1 MLRSLTLKP
10 ISYQGYRRES
20 KLYEVVGSTERF
32 RGPILRVVTD
42 QVTMPDGKVVDRDIV
57 HKFNAVGV
65 VALDDQQRV
74 VLVHQYRHAVGAY
87 LWELPAGLVDVDGE
101 DDAQTALRELV
112 EETDFSAGRLEHL
125 LDLHLSPG
133 FTSERI
139 RLFLARDVAEVAPEH
154 RHLRVGEE
162 ADMQVRWVPL
172 AEAVQMVRKG
182 EITNAAAVA
191 GLLAAAFQA

>member
-1 MLRSLTLKP
+1 
-10 ISYQGYRRES
+10 
-20 KLYEVVGSTERF
+20 LYEVVGSTERF
-32 RGPILRVVTD
+32 HGAILRVVTD
-42 QVTMPDGKVVDRDIV
+42 QVRMPDGKVVDRDVV
-57 HKFNAVGV
+57 HKFHAVGV
-65 VALDDQQRV
+65 VALDDQGRV
-74 VLVHQYRHAVGAY
+74 ALVHQYRHAVGAY

-112 EETDFSAGRLEHL
+112 EETDCSAGRVEHL

-139 RLFLARDVAEVAPEH
+139 RLFLARDITEVAPEH

-172 AEAVQMVRKG
+172 AEAVQMVRNG
-182 EITNAAAVA
+182 EITNAASVA
-191 GLLAAAFQA
+191 GLLAATLKA